1 VNDEHQHLYERLEKR
16 IDALEA
22 ELKALRGTEIRKLEE
37 FRKMVQVSLL
47 TIFAVITYVSS
58 EGWDILRKIFTRGG
72 G

>member
-1 VNDEHQHLYERLEKR
+1 MSDEHLYERLEKR

-22 ELKALRGTEIRKLEE
+22 DIKDLRNHEIRKLEE

-47 TIFAVITYVSS
+47 TVFAVITYVSS
-58 EGWDILRKIFTRGG
+58 EGWEVLRKLFSRGG

>member
-1 VNDEHQHLYERLEKR
+1 MNDEHQHLYERLEKR